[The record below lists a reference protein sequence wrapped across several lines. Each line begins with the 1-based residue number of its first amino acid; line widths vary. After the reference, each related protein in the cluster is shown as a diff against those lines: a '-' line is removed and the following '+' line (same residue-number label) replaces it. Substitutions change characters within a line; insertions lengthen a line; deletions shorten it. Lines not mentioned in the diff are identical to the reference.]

1 MPFKRAHAMVRTV
14 HPIIGMTCTVRPI
27 TPSFFF
33 VYNFVFII
41 IYFVFIFFLLHHP
54 ICAEIRTVDSQ
65 SDLRILLCMINQEI
79 LIHYFVIFSL

>member
-27 TPSFFF
+27 TPSFFL
-33 VYNFVFII
+33 FII
-41 IYFVFIFFLLHHP
+41 LFLLLFILFLFFFLLHHP
-54 ICAEIRTVDSQ
+54 VCAEIRTVDSQ

>member
-14 HPIIGMTCTVRPI
+14 HTIIGMTCTVRPI

-41 IYFVFIFFLLHHP
+41 IYFVFIFFS
-54 ICAEIRTVDSQ
+54 ITS
-65 SDLRILLCMINQEI
+65 SYLC
-79 LIHYFVIFSL
+79 